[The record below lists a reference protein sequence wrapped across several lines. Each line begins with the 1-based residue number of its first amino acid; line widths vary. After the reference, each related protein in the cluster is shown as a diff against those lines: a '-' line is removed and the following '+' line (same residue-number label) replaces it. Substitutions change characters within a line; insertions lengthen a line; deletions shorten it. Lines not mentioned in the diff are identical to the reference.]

1 MSSPAVV
8 AALAAVAALLP
19 ALAVA
24 QEASPR
30 TDTQLQMETTRRRVI
45 VRPDPPVAQAFED
58 AARVADELTLRRL
71 TEQAGARV
79 RAPQLDEDVTR
90 SLQTQNLRRALRR

>member
-1 MSSPAVV
+1 MPSPAVL
-8 AALAAVAALLP
+8 AALTAVAVLLP

-24 QEASPR
+24 QEASPP
-30 TDTQLQMETTRRRVI
+30 TDTRLQMETTRRRVI

-71 TEQAGARV
+71 VREAGARV
-79 RAPQLDEDVTR
+79 RQPQLDEDVTR
-90 SLQTQNLRRALRR
+90 SLQKRNLQRTLRR

>member
-1 MSSPAVV
+1 MLSPAVL
-8 AALAAVAALLP
+8 AALAAAAVLP

-30 TDTQLQMETTRRRVI
+30 TDTRLQMETSRRRVI

-79 RAPQLDEDVTR
+79 RAPQLDEDVTW
-90 SLQTQNLRRALRR
+90 SLQTQSLQRALRR